1 MENNKKRLEEVAH
14 DLFEF
19 GGVRYDV
26 AKVTRFLKCGRATAV
41 QFLKNIPPMGG
52 ECRRKTWYYR
62 DIAEAIV
69 GCQ

>member
-19 GGVRYDV
+19 GGVRYDI
-26 AKVTRFLKCGRATAV
+26 AKVARFLKCDRRTAI

-62 DIAEAIV
+62 DIAEAIT
-69 GCQ
+69 GCW

>member
-69 GCQ
+69 GCR

>member
-26 AKVTRFLKCGRATAV
+26 AKVARFLKCGRATAI
-41 QFLKNIPPMGG
+41 QFLKNIPTMGG

-69 GCQ
+69 GC